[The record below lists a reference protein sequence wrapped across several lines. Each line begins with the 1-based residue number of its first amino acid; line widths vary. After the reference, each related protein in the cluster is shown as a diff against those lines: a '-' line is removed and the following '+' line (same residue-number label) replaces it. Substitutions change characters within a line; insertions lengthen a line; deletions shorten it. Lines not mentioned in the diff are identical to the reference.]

1 MIRRMNLLASMHNTL
16 LRWGRGVLSA
26 WGAWWQV
33 LLIGAEIVVLSL
45 SPSSYDDPEERHA
58 IMAHLYRAS
67 APLLTWFLVLSALVS
82 LVLIRIVVATALSY
96 GLSQYALEVLVRTL
110 VLELIPLYAALFVA
124 VRYTMPES
132 QRIRRLLSDE
142 HRRGLH
148 RPPQQLLRQ
157 DMLPRALAGVFSVL
171 LLAALSCFI
180 ALVLTYL
187 NVYGF
192 SPWALADYNR
202 SVGSV
207 FSPEVSLIFGLK
219 TLFFSLAVAVVPLAA
234 MPKAL
239 AKILLPMAG
248 AASNLAAAPEGY
260 GTADIQSIIALLQ
273 QQVGQDFSAYKRGT
287 LERRI
292 HRRMGLR
299 GLPAG
304 ALAREGL
311 RRAGADLSSG
321 KTPAA
326 ISA

>member
-16 LRWGRGVLSA
+16 LRSGRRVLAA

-45 SPSSYDDPEERHA
+45 SPSSYDEPDERHA
-58 IMAHLYRAS
+58 IIAHLYRAS
-67 APLLTWFLVLSALVS
+67 APLLTGFLLLSALVS

-96 GLSQYALEVLVRTL
+96 GLSQYALELLVRTL

-132 QRIRRLLSDE
+132 QRIRRLLADE
-142 HRRGLH
+142 HRGGVR
-148 RPPQQLLRQ
+148 RPRQLLLRV

-207 FSPEVSLIFGLK
+207 FSPAVTLIFALK
-219 TLFFSLAVAVVPLAA
+219 TVFFSLAVAFVPMAA
-234 MPKAL
+234 SAQRDMHGGYTRRSDITEFARL
-239 AKILLPMAG
+239 LSVILLLEVV
-248 AASNLAAAPEGY
+248 S
-260 GTADIQSIIALLQ
+260 LL
-273 QQVGQDFSAYKRGT
+273 GNYY
-287 LERRI
+287 
-292 HRRMGLR
+292 
-299 GLPAG
+299 
-304 ALAREGL
+304 
-311 RRAGADLSSG
+311 
-321 KTPAA
+321 
-326 ISA
+326 